1 MNFDKYYFKEDVD
14 SSPREG
20 IKHLYNSNKRYSL
33 SQEDFLDIVN
43 YLNAN
48 DSRLDSV
55 NSSITEKADGFSLKF
70 GLDADDRF
78 FIESS
83 NSDPIYDEGEF
94 NKFTLDKKGQT
105 DPISEGY
112 EDILVTLKNN
122 EKLQEF
128 LRDINT
134 YSGIKIITEC
144 FYMPLAD
151 VDEDSD
157 SVKFIAT
164 WYKKKLVGSW
174 ATFVVLDVLDGRTNS
189 LDNSEDIK
197 KQLMS
202 LSDNKIKFVDNKVN
216 IEPIDFSKELETVKN
231 FINKI
236 EQEYGTNIKE
246 ILNSKVDNKKLL
258 IKNTINNFQKQ
269 FSNKLKS
276 LVNSGNFGDYEG
288 LVISLYNGLIF
299 KVISDNFTRNKKEK
313 RNEIQ

>member
-1 MNFDKYYFKEDVD
+1 
-14 SSPREG
+14 
-20 IKHLYNSNKRYSL
+20 
-33 SQEDFLDIVN
+33 
-43 YLNAN
+43 
-48 DSRLDSV
+48 
-55 NSSITEKADGFSLKF
+55 
-70 GLDADDRF
+70 
-78 FIESS
+78 
-83 NSDPIYDEGEF
+83 
-94 NKFTLDKKGQT
+94 
-105 DPISEGY
+105 
-112 EDILVTLKNN
+112 
-122 EKLQEF
+122 
-128 LRDINT
+128 
-134 YSGIKIITEC
+134 
-144 FYMPLAD
+144 
-151 VDEDSD
+151 
-157 SVKFIAT
+157 
-164 WYKKKLVGSW
+164 
-174 ATFVVLDVLDGRTNS
+174 VLDVLDGRTNS

-288 LVISLYNGLIF
+288 LVISLYNGIIF

-313 RNEIQ
+313 KK